1 MKDNY
6 KIYLTIVQVQST
18 SPSTKEL
25 QSIERVNIGE
35 VIAWTVNT
43 RDLFNIGF
51 EGQEGQPIIKVIES
65 GVIINVW
72 FKPMAPL
79 HY

>member
-35 VIAWTVNT
+35 VIT
-43 RDLFNIGF
+43 
-51 EGQEGQPIIKVIES
+51 
-65 GVIINVW
+65 
-72 FKPMAPL
+72 
-79 HY
+79 